1 MKVSDILTWENTN
14 LVAGV
19 GGSEN
24 SLSGDYCSDLLSDVM
39 GHANEG
45 MVWITIQTHKNVVA
59 IASLKDLAC
68 VVIAGNNKPSADL
81 IEAANEEGI
90 PVITTSLS
98 AFEFGGR
105 LYQAVG
111 SE

>member
-1 MKVSDILTWENTN
+1 MKVSDILTWGNTR
-14 LVAGV
+14 LVAGT
-19 GGSEN
+19 GCCEN
-24 SLSGDYCSDLLSDVM
+24 SISGGYNSDLLSDVM

-45 MVWITIQTHKNVVA
+45 MVWVTIQTHKNVVA

-68 VVIAGNNKPSADL
+68 VVIAGNNKPSEDL

-105 LYQAVG
+105 LYQALN
-111 SE
+111 SR

>member
-1 MKVSDILTWENTN
+1 MKVSDILTWGNTK
-14 LVAGV
+14 LAAGI
-19 GGSEN
+19 GSSEN
-24 SLSGDYCSDLLSDVM
+24 IISGGYISDLLSDVM

-45 MVWITIQTHKNVVA
+45 MAWVTIQTHKNVVA

-105 LYQAVG
+105 LYQALN
-111 SE
+111 SR

>member
-1 MKVSDILTWENTN
+1 MKVSDILTWENTK
-14 LVAGV
+14 LVAGDDTCEKIV
-19 GGSEN
+19 SGGYN
-24 SLSGDYCSDLLSDVM
+24 SDLLSDVM
-39 GHANEG
+39 GHASEG
-45 MVWITIQTHKNVVA
+45 MAWITIQTHKNVVA

-68 VVIAGNNKPSADL
+68 VVISGNNKPSQEL

-105 LYQAVG
+105 LYQAL
-111 SE
+111 SS